1 MFAPKKP
8 STFTH
13 NPLSRTTY
21 NNVQK
26 QPIVTKETTSDQI
39 IRLLKETKEST
50 DEHIYIIGIFLKSD
64 PKNQLF
70 ITSSTPFT
78 LHTVN
83 NTNINIKGT
92 NIVFFNAT
100 EQIKDIKNIPL
111 MMTDNNNKII
121 RTRMRDIYKK
131 YNGLSTSQ
139 YAECQTISFSN
150 DSNNSN
156 DSNEV
161 NEELILLKKLNERFK
176 KQRDKVIEKLTLL
189 QDRYEKLENNY
200 ENFKNDYNRVVEER
214 DKEKLK
220 NQKKHKDFND
230 EYNKY
235 KDCYNKCSC
244 KFKSDFFETL

>member
-1 MFAPKKP
+1 MSKNLEKILCNSILITHPNLKQYIHNKTFSIKYKDNIIDILKNDEDILKKFH
-8 STFTH
+8 SYIEH
-13 NPLSRTTY
+13 Y
-21 NNVQK
+21 NNRK
-26 QPIVTKETTSDQI
+26 
-39 IRLLKETKEST
+39 RLKENNNVKESN
-50 DEHIYIIGIFLKSD
+50 DSND
-64 PKNQLF
+64 
-70 ITSSTPFT
+70 
-78 LHTVN
+78 
-83 NTNINIKGT
+83 
-92 NIVFFNAT
+92 
-100 EQIKDIKNIPL
+100 
-111 MMTDNNNKII
+111 
-121 RTRMRDIYKK
+121 
-131 YNGLSTSQ
+131 
-139 YAECQTISFSN
+139 SN

-176 KQRDKVIEKLTLL
+176 KQKDKVIEKLTLL